1 MSNLSVFSKL
11 LLVFAIAAEILLHL
25 VLLRSNL
32 ISVQTAVWGLVMQVL
47 YLNLVLDF
55 SNMKLQ
61 SPLFMSACA
70 GIIVHKTLWYA
81 TAPRDHDEA
90 LDHDLCFCAA
100 EACFCTGIIAG
111 VLICVWAMPI
121 LLILAWEPAADGYDL
136 GPLRRTPSGAC

>member
-1 MSNLSVFSKL
+1 
-11 LLVFAIAAEILLHL
+11 
-25 VLLRSNL
+25 
-32 ISVQTAVWGLVMQVL
+32 
-47 YLNLVLDF
+47 
-55 SNMKLQ
+55 MKLQ

-136 GPLRRTPSGAC
+136 APFAGPPAAPADSTSGGRSRILIQQDSSAAAAAAR